1 MDQFLEK
8 YGKKRLYAASVIIL
22 IIIAAIIALVIRTSN
37 DKFDYKGHSL
47 KMVSLTVDALTM
59 EEASGAQL
67 IMKPTLTEMTEQLT
81 ITYQDDVLIRLI
93 DYEKRERT
101 YTFSDGS
108 TVTVPFVEDIE
119 GGLDVLDSQLNEAQ
133 LIEKNEI
140 MELDLYRLGYKP
152 IFSFVFYT
160 AIWLVFQL
168 WGISM
173 VFYPANFRQRKLK
186 KAEENGDSLTWLL
199 LANRIGGGIMAVFAY
214 VGLIAGLAS

>member
-119 GGLDVLDSQLNEAQ
+119 GGLDILDSQLNEAQ

>member
-1 MDQFLEK
+1 LDQFLEK